1 MRQGSLLF
9 TSESLDHSV
18 SHCLCHDGMVHEGMS
33 GWSHTR
39 KRGAPVYPPVPC
51 QLGDG
56 EGGVGDSLLSERVDF
71 RLV

>member
-1 MRQGSLLF
+1 
-9 TSESLDHSV
+9 
-18 SHCLCHDGMVHEGMS
+18 MS

-56 EGGVGDSLLSERVDF
+56 EGGVGDSLLSELVDF